1 MIQRIQTI
9 FLFLIATAMGVALAL
24 PIWEKAGQRPPEMA
38 HLSALEYSQQTGVTT
53 FVTPVWYLGG
63 LLVIIAIVALY
74 TLFQYRNRLLQ
85 TILCAVNAIL
95 LTVVMGLVLYL
106 TIYQGKEY
114 GSSTDQGNFLPGFYG
129 LVASLVFNALANRF
143 IRKDEKLVKD
153 SDRFR

>member
-1 MIQRIQTI
+1 M
-9 FLFLIATAMGVALAL
+9 
-24 PIWEKAGQRPPEMA
+24 PIWEKAGPRPPETA
-38 HLSALEYSQQTGVTT
+38 HLSAFEYSQQTGVTT

-63 LLVIIAIVALY
+63 LMAVVAVVAVY
-74 TLFQYRNRLLQ
+74 TLLQYRNRLLQ

-106 TIYQGKEY
+106 TIYKGKEY
-114 GSSTDQGNFLPGFYG
+114 GSPTDQGNFLPGFYG
-129 LVASLVFNALANRF
+129 LIASLVFNALANRF

>member
-9 FLFLIATAMGVALAL
+9 FLFLIAAAMGAAVAL
-24 PIWEKAGQRPPEMA
+24 PIWEKSGPRPPEMA
-38 HLSALEYSQQTGVTT
+38 HLSAFEYSQQTGVTT

-63 LLVIIAIVALY
+63 LMAVIAVVALY
-74 TLFQYRNRLLQ
+74 TLSQYRNRLLQ

-106 TIYQGKEY
+106 TLYKGKEY
-114 GSSTDQGNFLPGFYG
+114 GSPADQGNFLPGFYG
-129 LVASLVFNALANRF
+129 LIASLVFNALANRF